1 MSVAIDSQG
10 ADLQRLTV
18 WGAAGWRDM
27 PPGGT
32 SVIGCLHVAISELVL
47 NARRGT
53 PDHPYDV
60 RFGRHIVDLLAD
72 AQDLLDQP

>member
-18 WGAAGWRDM
+18 WGAAGSRDM
-27 PPGGT
+27 PAGGT
-32 SVIGCLHVAISELVL
+32 SVIGCLHVAISELVQ

-53 PDHPYDV
+53 PDHPCDV
-60 RFGRHIVDLLAD
+60 HFGRHMVDLLAD
-72 AQDLLDQP
+72 AQDLLHGP